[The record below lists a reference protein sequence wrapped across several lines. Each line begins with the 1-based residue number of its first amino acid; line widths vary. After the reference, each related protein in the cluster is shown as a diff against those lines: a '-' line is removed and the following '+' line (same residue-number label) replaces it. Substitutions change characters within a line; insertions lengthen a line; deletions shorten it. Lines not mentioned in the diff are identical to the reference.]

1 MTKLEY
7 EIMDIEL
14 DQDLEFQMVKTYV
27 DTKFTPQSKSVFDD
41 EIASGI
47 DVRIAF
53 YNAWRNEE
61 IINALKWTLK
71 NEYSS
76 STTDDTNS

>member
-1 MTKLEY
+1 MTKPEY
-7 EIMDIEL
+7 EIMEIEL
-14 DQDLEFQMVKTYV
+14 DQDLEFQMVKTFV

-41 EIASGI
+41 EIAEGV

-61 IINALKWTLK
+61 IINALKWSLNK
-71 NEYSS
+71 ESFKGNEN
-76 STTDDTNS
+76 D